1 MYSNRSQTQHQYKI
15 KTLLE
20 EIRDLEVDDLQ
31 LENKD
36 TSELGESTL
45 GDTPTNQDVPVNK
58 DPSSDIVTHGT
69 ESKNSDDDLFGL
81 LQDELLTRPSPVQKQ
96 EDAPPE
102 PSDNIESQQ
111 MEDNVSKKDEQS
123 DAQTTNLL
131 SILDL
136 PDENEEGSLLPLP
149 SAGLNN
155 PLIDEWDQFI
165 GESQQDGGITKDGEE
180 DQGWSAEILQGN
192 EEITDLQ
199 KEIDELLTLDTE
211 ETTPTNNSSAVVN
224 SEPIFDPLLQGQ
236 DDSSSTE
243 NIPPAPVNTF
253 EHLGLDPSLFQTSS
267 ATPTMPPPMLP
278 QNMPLSLMQTT
289 PITNTGPVPRTV
301 PVTNLSKLGGASRWG
316 KGRNAGEK
324 MSGAVGTGKED
335 PSNKS
340 SWMNVF
346 AHLDPIVNEKV

>member
-15 KTLLE
+15 KALLE

-36 TSELGESTL
+36 TPELGKSTL
-45 GDTPTNQDVPVNK
+45 RDTPTNEDTSVNK
-58 DPSSDIVTHGT
+58 DPSSDTVTRAT

-81 LQDELLTRPSPVQKQ
+81 LQDELITRPSPVQKQ
-96 EDAPPE
+96 EDAPPK
-102 PSDNIESQQ
+102 PLDDIESQQ
-111 MEDNVSKKDEQS
+111 MEDNVSKKD
-123 DAQTTNLL
+123 AQTTDLL

-155 PLIDEWDQFI
+155 PLIDEWDQYI
-165 GESQQDGGITKDGEE
+165 GESQQDGGVTKDGEE
-180 DQGWSAEILQGN
+180 DQGWSDEILQGN

-211 ETTPTNNSSAVVN
+211 EATPTNKSSALVS

-236 DDSSSTE
+236 DNSSSTE

-267 ATPTMPPPMLP
+267 ATPTMPPPIFP

-289 PITNTGPVPRTV
+289 STTNTGSVPRTV
-301 PVTNLSKLGGASRWG
+301 PVTNLSKLSGASRWG

-324 MSGAVGTGKED
+324 MSGAVGTAKED
-335 PSNKS
+335 LSKKS